1 MYQKEVDPNMA
12 PVDSSS
18 TRQSEPRLWLSR
30 TSVDARPQPDVP
42 ENYWADALSIIPS
55 RYEVLSQ
62 VGTGGMGIVFKVR
75 DRDTH
80 EIVALKILKPGMA
93 SASAMQENLRK
104 EVCLAR
110 KVTHKNVCRI
120 HEFNRSNAAASIS
133 MEFVEGE
140 SLLSKLRRVG
150 SLPLSESLEIARQ
163 ICAGLREAHAQGIV
177 HRDLKPA
184 NIMVDVSGTVKIM
197 DFGIAR
203 LTEEDGQMTGT
214 IAGTPAYMAPEQ
226 LELKT
231 MGPQTDI
238 YSLGLL
244 LYEMVTGSQAFA
256 GDTPIAIA
264 LKQIRELPRRP
275 SEFIPALPAH
285 SEAIILKC
293 LRKDPAKRFQSV
305 DELDAALESVTKVRV
320 AVPGRVSVELRR
332 ARLAVQRDVQFGLE
346 KIRAAISRLVTV
358 AREARRV
365 SLQVNRVAVHGVEKA
380 SAFLRAQDWRAA
392 TRSGTG
398 QAVAVLLGS
407 LVVFGLVADRR
418 SQANEFAAARFAAP
432 AVQALQSPNPKNAF
446 STVGAAPTGAPGSV
460 STDHVDLSRGSGVA
474 SAPLPDVTSSEIP
487 ASLGV
492 STTTK
497 NKAKRQSGMHSS
509 SSSAPLAKSAER
521 QTRPSLTDSLKPPT
535 QAPVGPAAPAD
546 RTDEQRTANTQQDLE
561 APVLPATSSNA
572 TPKLVEGAEEQET
585 AQAVWYLEVGSFKEA
600 NWAQQAVEKLSALGY
615 HAISVHQTR
624 LWMQSF
630 HVQVGPFKDPKELG
644 DAQQSLA
651 ARGFKPHLVK

>member
-1 MYQKEVDPNMA
+1 MYQKEVDLNMA
-12 PVDSSS
+12 PVDSSA
-18 TRQSEPRLWLSR
+18 TRQSEPRLWLSGK
-30 TSVDARPQPDVP
+30 SVDARPQPDVP
-42 ENYWADALSIIPS
+42 ENYWPDALSIIPS

-93 SASAMQENLRK
+93 SAPAMQENLRK

-120 HEFNRSNAAASIS
+120 HEFNRSNAAACIS

-140 SLLSKLRRVG
+140 SLLSKLRRVR

-184 NIMVDVSGTVKIM
+184 NIMVDVNGAVKIM

-214 IAGTPAYMAPEQ
+214 IAGTPSYMAPEQ

-244 LYEMVTGSQAFA
+244 LYEMVTGAQAFD
-256 GDTPIAIA
+256 GDPPIATA

-275 SEFIPALPAH
+275 SEIIPALPAH
-285 SEAIILKC
+285 TEAIILKC

-305 DELDAALESVTKVRV
+305 DELDAALENETKASV
-320 AVPGRVSVELRR
+320 AVPGPVSVELRL

-346 KIRAAISRLVTV
+346 KIRAAIPRLVTV
-358 AREARRV
+358 AREARRA
-365 SLQVNRVAVHGVEKA
+365 SLQVNRVAIHGVVKA
-380 SAFLRAQDWRAA
+380 SVFLRAQDWRAA
-392 TRSGTG
+392 TRSRTA

-407 LVVFGLVADRR
+407 LVVFGLVVDRR
-418 SQANEFAAARFAAP
+418 SQANEFAVAPFAAP
-432 AVQALQSPNPKNAF
+432 ALQTIQSPNPKTAF
-446 STVGAAPTGAPGSV
+446 SSVGSTPTRAPGSV
-460 STDHVDLSRGSGVA
+460 STDHVDLSQGLGVA
-474 SAPLPDVTSSEIP
+474 GAPLSDETSSEIP
-487 ASLGV
+487 ASAGV
-492 STTTK
+492 SAASK
-497 NKAKRQSGMHSS
+497 HKVKGQSGTHGSS
-509 SSSAPLAKSAER
+509 SSPRAAKSVQR
-521 QTRPSLTDSLKPPT
+521 QTQPSLTESLKPPAR
-535 QAPVGPAAPAD
+535 APVGPAAPAGGI
-546 RTDEQRTANTQQDLE
+546 DEQKIAGTQQDLE
-561 APVLPATSSNA
+561 APVLPAVSSNS
-572 TPKLVEGAEEQET
+572 TPKLIEGAEEQKP
-585 AQAVWYLEVGSFKEA
+585 AQAVWYLEVGSFKDA

-630 HVQVGPFKDPKELG
+630 HIQVGPFKDPKELAE
-644 DAQQSLA
+644 AQQSLA
-651 ARGFKPHLVK
+651 ARGFRTHLVK

>member
-1 MYQKEVDPNMA
+1 MA
-12 PVDSSS
+12 PVDSSA
-18 TRQSEPRLWLSR
+18 TRQSQPRQWFSG
-30 TSVDARPQPDVP
+30 TSVDARTQPDVP
-42 ENYWADALSIIPS
+42 ENYWPDVLSSIPS

-62 VGTGGMGIVFKVR
+62 IGTGGMGIVFKVR

-80 EIVALKILKPGMA
+80 EIVALKILKPGMS
-93 SASAMQENLRK
+93 SAPAMQENLRK

-120 HEFNRSNAAASIS
+120 HEFNRSNEAACIS

-150 SLPLSESLEIARQ
+150 ALPLSESLEIARQ

-275 SEFIPALPAH
+275 SDISSALPART
-285 SEAIILKC
+285 EAIILKC

-305 DELDAALESVTKVRV
+305 DELDAALENETKAGA
-320 AVPGRVSVELRR
+320 AVPGPVSVELRQ
-332 ARLAVQRDVQFGLE
+332 ARLAVQRDVEFGLE
-346 KIRAAISRLVTV
+346 KIRAAIPRLITA

-365 SLQVNRVAVHGVEKA
+365 SLQANQIAIHGLEKA
-380 SAFLRAQDWRAA
+380 VAFLRAQDWRATTR
-392 TRSGTG
+392 TRSV
-398 QAVAVLLGS
+398 QAAAVLLGGV
-407 LVVFGLVADRR
+407 VVFGLAAGRR
-418 SQANEFAAARFAAP
+418 SQANESAASFAAP
-432 AVQALQSPNPKNAF
+432 ALQTLPVAQSER
-446 STVGAAPTGAPGSV
+446 
-460 STDHVDLSRGSGVA
+460 TDSRA
-474 SAPLPDVTSSEIP
+474 SAQLLQLPPPVFRRITSISVNIP
-487 ASLGV
+487 AFPPHRFPMRLR
-492 STTTK
+492 TK
-497 NKAKRQSGMHSS
+497 FRR
-509 SSSAPLAKSAER
+509 PLEYP
-521 QTRPSLTDSLKPPT
+521 RPRKI
-535 QAPVGPAAPAD
+535 
-546 RTDEQRTANTQQDLE
+546 
-561 APVLPATSSNA
+561 
-572 TPKLVEGAEEQET
+572 K
-585 AQAVWYLEVGSFKEA
+585 
-600 NWAQQAVEKLSALGY
+600 
-615 HAISVHQTR
+615 
-624 LWMQSF
+624 
-630 HVQVGPFKDPKELG
+630 
-644 DAQQSLA
+644 
-651 ARGFKPHLVK
+651 